1 MVTQHS
7 CRNGI
12 VTRRGRFL
20 VRVLSPRYGSLAM
33 VASMTDTARLFA
45 AGAAGY
51 AIGNFPSADL
61 AARVAGADLRSEGTS
76 NPGAMNASHVLG
88 KKWGLAVTAMD
99 IGKGALAARVGGRL
113 AGPAGANLASSAA
126 VSGHCFPFG
135 RTGGKGV
142 AASIG
147 QVVGTFPSYLPV
159 DIGVAIATSA
169 LPFFRQRTR
178 VATMVA
184 SATWIGCS
192 LAWWRRGMSNP
203 GGVTPTVSLPL
214 AALASSA
221 LIALRFATE
230 VDKVDAFNGTAVANT
245 EAAA

>member
-1 MVTQHS
+1 
-7 CRNGI
+7 
-12 VTRRGRFL
+12 
-20 VRVLSPRYGSLAM
+20 
-33 VASMTDTARLFA
+33 MTDTARLLA
-45 AGAAGY
+45 ASAAGY

-61 AARVAGADLRSEGTS
+61 AARVAGADLRSEGTN

-126 VSGHCFPFG
+126 VSGHCFPIG

-159 DIGVAIATSA
+159 DIAVAASTSA

-192 LAWWRRGMSNP
+192 VVWWRRGLANP
-203 GGVTPTVSLPL
+203 GGVIPTISLPL
-214 AALASSA
+214 AAFISSVV
-221 LIALRFATE
+221 IAVRFAAE
-230 VDKVDAFNGTAVANT
+230 ADKVDAFNDTSVVDI
-245 EAAA
+245 AAAA